1 MHRLVVTITA
11 PNEINESAV
20 LETFASQLE
29 DVAAD
34 IVSLAPQDHSF
45 GAFGLDGCK
54 VYYRIEID
62 DLGSRQTDLPVAAG
76 Q

>member
-34 IVSLAPQDHSF
+34 IVLPGPAGSLVWRVWP
-45 GAFGLDGCK
+45 
-54 VYYRIEID
+54 
-62 DLGSRQTDLPVAAG
+62 
-76 Q
+76 